1 MKEQLTAL
9 LSSIPAGLIA
19 LDPAVLSTMLAAFG
33 ATVGLLVIVT
43 TLISN
48 RRQRRRIERL
58 DERLTHLHAGLSL
71 LTNTTEDGLRGVA
84 LEVARLAGA
93 AETKPAAVVSSRQR
107 IAAAAVHGRSV
118 QDIAATEQVSEG
130 EVLLH
135 LLLDKLRPEGTSA
148 PVC

>member
-1 MKEQLTAL
+1 MNQQLTAL
-9 LSSIPAGLIA
+9 VSSLTPATVL
-19 LDPAVLSTMLAAFG
+19 AVLV

-43 TLISN
+43 TLVSN

-93 AETKPAAVVSSRQR
+93 AETKPAAVVSARQR

-135 LLLDKLRPEGTSA
+135 LLLDKLRPEAANA

>member
-1 MKEQLTAL
+1 MKEQLMAL
-9 LSSIPAGLIA
+9 VAGTT
-19 LDPAVLSTMLAAFG
+19 PTTMLTISV

-48 RRQRRRIERL
+48 RRQRRAIERL
-58 DERLTHLHAGLSL
+58 EDRLTHLHAGLSL

-93 AETKPAAVVSSRQR
+93 AETRPKAVASARER
-107 IAAAAVHGRSV
+107 IAVAATHGRSV

-135 LLLDKLRPEGTSA
+135 LLLDKLRPEAGSA
-148 PVC
+148 QAC

>member
-1 MKEQLTAL
+1 MKEQLTAV
-9 LSSIPAGLIA
+9 LSSIPVGRVP
-19 LDPAVLSTMLAAFG
+19 LDAAVPGTMLAVFV

-93 AETKPAAVVSSRQR
+93 AATKPAAVVSSRQR

-135 LLLDKLRPEGTSA
+135 LLLDKLRPEATSA
-148 PVC
+148 QVC

>member
-1 MKEQLTAL
+1 VKEQLTAL
-9 LSSIPAGLIA
+9 LSSATPA
-19 LDPAVLSTMLAAFG
+19 TMLAVFV

-93 AETKPAAVVSSRQR
+93 AETKPAAVVSARQR

-135 LLLDKLRPEGTSA
+135 LLLDKLRPEGASA
-148 PVC
+148 QVC

>member
-1 MKEQLTAL
+1 MKEQLMAL
-9 LSSIPAGLIA
+9 VAGTT
-19 LDPAVLSTMLAAFG
+19 PTTMLTIFV

-48 RRQRRRIERL
+48 RRQRRLIERL
-58 DERLTHLHAGLSL
+58 DDRLTHLHAGLSL

-93 AETKPAAVVSSRQR
+93 AETKPKAVVSARQR
-107 IAAAAVHGRSV
+107 IASAAGHGRSV
-118 QDIAATEQVSEG
+118 QDIAATEKVSEG

-135 LLLDKLRPEGTSA
+135 LLLEKLRPEGASA
-148 PVC
+148 EVC

>member
-1 MKEQLTAL
+1 MKVKEQLTAV
-9 LSSIPAGLIA
+9 LSSMTPA
-19 LDPAVLSTMLAAFG
+19 TMLAVFV

-93 AETKPAAVVSSRQR
+93 AETKPAAVVSARQR

-135 LLLDKLRPEGTSA
+135 LLLDKLRPEGASA
-148 PVC
+148 QVC

>member
-1 MKEQLTAL
+1 VKEQLTAL
-9 LSSIPAGLIA
+9 LSGITAGRVPV
-19 LDPAVLSTMLAAFG
+19 DPAASATMLAVFV

-135 LLLDKLRPEGTSA
+135 LLLDKLRPEGTRA
-148 PVC
+148 QVC

>member
-1 MKEQLTAL
+1 MNEQLTTL
-9 LSSIPAGLIA
+9 LSALTPATL
-19 LDPAVLSTMLAAFG
+19 LAVFV

-43 TLISN
+43 TLVSN
-48 RRQRRRIERL
+48 RRQRRRVERL

-93 AETKPAAVVSSRQR
+93 AETKPAAVVSARQR

-135 LLLDKLRPEGTSA
+135 LLLDKLRPEGANA

>member
-1 MKEQLTAL
+1 MKEQLMAL
-9 LSSIPAGLIA
+9 VAGTT
-19 LDPAVLSTMLAAFG
+19 PTTMLTISV

-48 RRQRRRIERL
+48 RRQRRLIERL
-58 DERLTHLHAGLSL
+58 DDRLTHLHAGLSL

-93 AETKPAAVVSSRQR
+93 AEVKPKVVASARQR
-107 IAAAAVHGRSV
+107 IATAAEHGRSV

-135 LLLDKLRPEGTSA
+135 LLLQKLRPEGASA
-148 PVC
+148 EVC